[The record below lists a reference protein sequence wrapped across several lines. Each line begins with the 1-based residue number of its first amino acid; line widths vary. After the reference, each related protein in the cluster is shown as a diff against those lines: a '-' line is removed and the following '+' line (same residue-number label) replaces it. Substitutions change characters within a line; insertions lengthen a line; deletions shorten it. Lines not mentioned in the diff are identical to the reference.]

1 MSGWWSVPVAQ
12 VVGCCCSGEQA
23 YFVTSRMTVT
33 QFLSVWA
40 GRIELEISGG
50 GGHWGGEGMC
60 SPESPG
66 SSISEILG

>member
-1 MSGWWSVPVAQ
+1 M
-12 VVGCCCSGEQA
+12 
-23 YFVTSRMTVT
+23 T